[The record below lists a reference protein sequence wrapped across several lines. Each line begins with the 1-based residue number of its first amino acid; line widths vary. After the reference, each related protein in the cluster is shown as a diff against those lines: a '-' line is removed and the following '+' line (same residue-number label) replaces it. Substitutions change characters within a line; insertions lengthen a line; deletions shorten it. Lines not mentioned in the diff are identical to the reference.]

1 MRKGFVLCAIASLAL
16 LVLACGPKKRGEDD
30 DDDDGVDAAPS
41 GATLSGR
48 VWAPNHGPGQ
58 TPPGQ
63 EIPIAG
69 ALVYVST
76 VQPDPIPDHVY
87 CEPCVAT
94 PEGGVLTGPDG
105 SFTLE
110 TAPGSYWL
118 IIQKGQYRLDQMVTL
133 SRGLLPLP
141 SSQTTMPSQ
150 WNPAAGMYMP
160 RVAMA
165 QGTNDNVEDILA
177 KLGMGTLSGDAFGGP
192 IGENGATEI
201 QIYQYSGVA
210 ADSVDFLLRNIDE
223 MRKYHIIFFPC
234 AVSMS
239 GIDAQLSDQLVLANI
254 RRYVQEGGKL
264 YVTDWSGELADRAF
278 PHQIELGDSGADSE
292 GTYDPVALTGTLT
305 ATGDADG
312 FFYDLPDGKAIDQ
325 GLHDWLGLQTG
336 PSENGTVGMYNADLF
351 EVTDLWNWVKKL
363 NPVQIGVDDQA
374 QPVYDTPKAWV
385 TGTGDGGVK
394 PIAVTYQPT
403 GCGKVLYT
411 AFQTANTEHMGM
423 FPQERV
429 LLYLIMEIQ
438 TCSDN
443 PIF

>member
-1 MRKGFVLCAIASLAL
+1 MRKGLVVGLAL

-30 DDDDGVDAAPS
+30 DDDGVDS
-41 GATLSGR
+41 GAGASITGR

-63 EIPIAG
+63 EIPISG

-76 VQPDPIPDHVY
+76 AQPLPIPEGVY

-94 PEGGVLTGPDG
+94 PEGGVLTAADG
-105 SFTLE
+105 SFTLDV
-110 TAPGSYWL
+110 APGSYWL

-133 SRGLLPLP
+133 GNGVMSLPAN
-141 SSQTTMPSQ
+141 QTTMPSQ

-165 QGTNDNVEDILA
+165 QGTNDNIEDILA
-177 KLGMGTLSGDAFGGP
+177 KLGIGTLSGDAYGGP
-192 IGENGATEI
+192 IGDNGATEI
-201 QIYQYSGVA
+201 EVYQYSGTGA
-210 ADSVDFLLRNIDE
+210 GTVDFLLRNIDE

-239 GIDAQLSDQLVLANI
+239 GIDTQLSDQTVLANI
-254 RRYVQEGGKL
+254 RKYVQEGGKL

-278 PHQIELGDSGADSE
+278 PHQIELGDAGADSE

-312 FFYDLPDGKAIDQ
+312 FLYDLPDGKAVDQ
-325 GLHDWLGLQTG
+325 GLHDWLALQTG
-336 PSENGTVGMYNADLF
+336 PSENGTVGMYNADNF
-351 EVTDLWNWVKKL
+351 EVTDLWNWIKKL
-363 NPVQIGVDDQA
+363 NPVQIALDDQG
-374 QPVYDTPKAWV
+374 QPIYDTPKPWV

-411 AFQTANTEHMGM
+411 AFQTANAEHMGL